1 MVMNLTQ
8 EQLETIQ
15 QMNTEYTRLRM
26 SIADFEMNKHAAL
39 SAMEALRE
47 KFSNHERLLIEL
59 YGEDAVINMK
69 TGEITKKEKE

>member
-1 MVMNLTQ
+1 MNLTQ

-26 SIADFEMNKHAAL
+26 SIADFEMNKYAAL
-39 SAMEALRE
+39 NAMEALRE

-59 YGEDAVINMK
+59 YGQDAVINMK

>member
-1 MVMNLTQ
+1 MLMKLTQ

-26 SIADFEMNKHAAL
+26 SIADFEMNKYAAL
-39 SAMEALRE
+39 NAMEALRE
-47 KFSNHERLLIEL
+47 KFSNHERLLIDL

>member
-1 MVMNLTQ
+1 
-8 EQLETIQ
+8 
-15 QMNTEYTRLRM
+15 M

-59 YGEDAVINMK
+59 YGQDAVINMK